1 MISGQE
7 VSTMNSG
14 KSTIYIRQVPEK
26 PGFYVAYF
34 TSEVLQATFSLHF
47 RDTITG
53 AIALNN
59 FVEMLRIKNKF
70 HTCNLQIDE
79 SLICTNPAVR
89 DLIEIYNNISTY
101 KKKEGAFSPGV

>member
-1 MISGQE
+1 
-7 VSTMNSG
+7 MNNG
-14 KSTIYIRQVPEK
+14 KPTIYIRRVPEK

-59 FVEMLRIKNKF
+59 FAEMLRIKYQF
-70 HTCNLQIDE
+70 HTYNLQVDNSIE
-79 SLICTNPAVR
+79 CTNSAVV
-89 DLIEIYNNISTY
+89 DVLEMFQDFSTP
-101 KKKEGAFSPGV
+101 KKKEGAFSSPGV